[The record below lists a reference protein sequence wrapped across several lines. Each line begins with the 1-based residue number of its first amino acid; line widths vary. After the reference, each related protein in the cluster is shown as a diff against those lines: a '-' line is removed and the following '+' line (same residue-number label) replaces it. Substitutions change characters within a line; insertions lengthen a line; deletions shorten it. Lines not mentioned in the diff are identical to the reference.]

1 MSRNSRDPCPPSTGL
16 GALEPAFKH
25 MIAEAANRNL
35 INQLLDNELE
45 GNPTLLFYTT
55 QMDLS
60 LARLCLLYTSP
71 SPRDS

>member
-35 INQLLDNELE
+35 INQLLDIRCSVGTFFQRKIQL
-45 GNPTLLFYTT
+45 PH
-55 QMDLS
+55 
-60 LARLCLLYTSP
+60 
-71 SPRDS
+71 